1 MTITKQERMNK
12 TREQFEIISNEIS
25 KLDYSEDNFFKI
37 IKYLDEAIK
46 IAKNDPHSRANGVLN
61 NLKQTRE
68 KQVGI
73 MSYNYED
80 ESNREYNFNQI
91 KENFII
97 DLYLD

>member
-1 MTITKQERMNK
+1 MNK
-12 TREQFEIISNEIS
+12 TKEQFEIISNEIS

-37 IKYLDEAIK
+37 VKYLEEAIK
-46 IAKNDPHSRANGVLN
+46 IAKSDPHTRTNGVLN
-61 NLKQTRE
+61 NLLQTKE

-73 MSYNYED
+73 MVYNYED
-80 ESNREYNFNQI
+80 ESNREFNFNQI